1 MRPLMPQRVKLQLAT
16 PLALRPAHAYS
27 SRATV
32 SPAQSV
38 RMTPSA
44 SMTSELP
51 AEDPRVSPINGDF
64 SGLGPITLLSGTHDI
79 LQSDAKR
86 FVPLAKEAGVSIDYH
101 EAPGML
107 HVYPLFP
114 IPEAKRARQ
123 TIIEA
128 LTT

>member
-1 MRPLMPQRVKLQLAT
+1 MLQRVKLQLAT

-32 SPAQSV
+32 SLAQSV

-64 SGLGPITLLSGTHDI
+64 WA
-79 LQSDAKR
+79 SDRSPCSA
-86 FVPLAKEAGVSIDYH
+86 V
-101 EAPGML
+101 
-107 HVYPLFP
+107 
-114 IPEAKRARQ
+114 
-123 TIIEA
+123 
-128 LTT
+128 LTTSSTQTPSVSYR